1 LKVLLLKK
9 LNKRMFTKNIK
20 FNNFVNKKNI
30 KISKILRSI
39 IKDKVLIKKYPL
51 LKSMSK
57 EYQYSYPKKK
67 N

>member
-1 LKVLLLKK
+1 
-9 LNKRMFTKNIK
+9 MFTKNIK